1 MKLYKAFFSCG
12 VKAMGLLGV
21 ELNCESVTQ
30 QHDEPT
36 TNQSMHAAL
45 CEREARD
52 GYFEPN
58 FRYILLSHNFH
69 KQAQE
74 H

>member
-30 QHDEPT
+30 QHDEPI
-36 TNQSMHAAL
+36 HACCTL
-45 CEREARD
+45 REGGPRW
-52 GYFEPN
+52 
-58 FRYILLSHNFH
+58 LLLNRTFVIFC
-69 KQAQE
+69 
-74 H
+74 